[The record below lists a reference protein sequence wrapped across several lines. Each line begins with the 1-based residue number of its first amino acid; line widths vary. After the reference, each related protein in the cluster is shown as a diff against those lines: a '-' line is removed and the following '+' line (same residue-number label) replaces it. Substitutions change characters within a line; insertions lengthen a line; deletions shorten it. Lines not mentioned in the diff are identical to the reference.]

1 MKRRAFIMLLGGAAA
16 ASLSCLRFRALLDR
30 VVTQKGMD
38 AAYPIN
44 HLGDAQVHNQ
54 AGKRQGLAW

>member
-1 MKRRAFIMLLGGAAA
+1 MDIADSAACIEQSLL
-16 ASLSCLRFRALLDR
+16 CLRLRALFDR
-30 VVTQKGMD
+30 VVTQKRMD

-44 HLGDAQVHNQ
+44 HLGDPQVHNK